1 MITEVK
7 VTVGHIEI
15 KTEFSLVVMEQQL
28 TMHVHG
34 VKSKRIIDGKQISI
48 LVESIQSH
56 FQDLYKK

>member
-15 KTEFSLVVMEQQL
+15 KRVFPGNDGATA
-28 TMHVHG
+28 MHVHG

-56 FQDLYKK
+56 FQGLYKN